1 MVWSSLLV
9 LWLSVTLWSTGM
21 STLASFLAGL
31 LATCQERSTY
41 HNWLTL
47 AVSRRY

>member
-9 LWLSVTLWSTGM
+9 LWLSATLWSTGM

-31 LATCQERSTY
+31 LGRGRLIITG
-41 HNWLTL
+41 
-47 AVSRRY
+47 